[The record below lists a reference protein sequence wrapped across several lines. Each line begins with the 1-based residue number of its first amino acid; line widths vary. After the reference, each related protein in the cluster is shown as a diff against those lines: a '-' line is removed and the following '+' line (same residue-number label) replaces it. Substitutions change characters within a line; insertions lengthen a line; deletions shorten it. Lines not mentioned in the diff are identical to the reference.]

1 MTDLPAKPSPDPKSA
16 PPGDRTRHN
25 RRLIVAGA
33 LGLAV
38 GGALAGA
45 VYGIAA
51 FQRNAGDPAC
61 AAAVETARRIA
72 PLARGEVA
80 GVVVAGR
87 PLRVP
92 DLTLRDAAGQEHR
105 LSEWRGRTILLNLWA
120 TWCIPCRK
128 EMPALDA
135 LEAKVGGPAFQV
147 VAINI
152 DTRDLD
158 KPKNWLKEAGIDR
171 LTYFADPSA
180 KVFQELKVVGRATGM
195 PTTLLIDPAGCEIAT
210 LAGPAEWASDDA
222 VKLVTAALNK

>member
-1 MTDLPAKPSPDPKSA
+1 MNDQPAQPQVSEPHTKV
-16 PPGDRTRHN
+16 RN
-25 RRLIVAGA
+25 RRLIIAA
-33 LGLAV
+33 SLGLVA

-61 AAAVETARRIA
+61 AQAVDTARRIA

-80 GVVVAGR
+80 GVVAAER
-87 PLRVP
+87 PLRLP
-92 DLTLRDAAGQEHR
+92 DLALRDASGQEHR
-105 LSEWRGRTILLNLWA
+105 LSEWRGRTVLLNLWA

-135 LEAKVGGPAFQV
+135 LEAKLGGPAFQV

-171 LTYFADPSA
+171 LTYYADPSA

-195 PTTLLIDPAGCEIAT
+195 PTTILVDPAGCELGT
-210 LAGPAEWASDDA
+210 LAGPAEWASTDA
-222 VKLVTAALNK
+222 VKLVTAALGK